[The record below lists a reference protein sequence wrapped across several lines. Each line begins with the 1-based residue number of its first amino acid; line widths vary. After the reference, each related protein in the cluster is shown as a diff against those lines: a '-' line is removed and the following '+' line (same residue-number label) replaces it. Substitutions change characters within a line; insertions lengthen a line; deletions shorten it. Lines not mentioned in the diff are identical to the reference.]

1 MTTVRLDK
9 RPDGVASI
17 SFDTPESK
25 VNIISRELFDEIA
38 AVLDEIENDDG
49 VRACVLASAK
59 PGTFIAGANLKQIR
73 AIEDEA
79 EGARFSRN
87 GQALL
92 DRIAASRKPFVAAID
107 GPALGGGLEVALACH
122 YILASDDPKTV
133 LALPEVMLGLLPG
146 GGGTQRLPR
155 RIGLPEALP
164 LMLTGRRLRARRALR
179 MGLVDALT
187 SPGGIAETA
196 ANAALQLA
204 EGKLHRRKPKR
215 SRINRL
221 LETTLLRP
229 IVFRQARAQVA
240 AQTRGNYP
248 APPYIIDCVAT
259 GYSGG
264 MKAGLEREAEL
275 FGKLTASPVAKN
287 LIGLFENMNEMK
299 KPSEGAQPR
308 PIERLGVL
316 GGGFMGSGIASVSLP
331 LVPVTVK
338 DISDEVL
345 ARCAGSVKSGLDRR
359 VRSRA
364 IKPFERDRQ
373 MAALHLTTD
382 GHDLART
389 ELIVEAVFEDLEL
402 KRKILADTEAVIP
415 PSTVFASNT
424 SALPIAE
431 IAAGARHPERV
442 LGMHYF
448 SPVPKMPLLEIIETE
463 QTAPWAVAT
472 ARDIGIKQGKTVIV
486 VKDGPGF
493 YTSRILSP
501 YLAEAMTLVEEGAR
515 VDEID
520 RALKDFGY
528 PVGPMA
534 LLDEVGLDVVAHV
547 ARNFGELYA
556 HRGLGGGGSFGR
568 LDEAGYAGRKNGR
581 GFYLYEDEGA
591 GGGKKKKKK
600 SKKKQVNEAV
610 YGVVGGA
617 PRRAIAADLIAR
629 RLSLLMVNEAVYCLD
644 EGVIASPRDGDVGAI
659 LGLGFPPFRGGPF
672 SYLDALGA
680 PTAVATMEKLRD
692 EYGPR
697 FEPAPLLRRL
707 AKEGDTFY

>member
-1 MTTVRLDK
+1 MNTVKLDK
-9 RPDGVASI
+9 RSDGVALI
-17 SFDTPESK
+17 TFDTPDSK

-38 AVLDEIENDDG
+38 AVLDAIESDEG

-73 AIEDEA
+73 AIESEA
-79 EGARFSRN
+79 EGTRFSSN

-164 LMLTGRRLRARRALR
+164 LMLTGRRLRAKRAHR

-196 ANAALQLA
+196 AKAAMQLA
-204 EGKLHRRKPKR
+204 EGKLRRPEPR
-215 SRINRL
+215 RPRINRL
-221 LETTLLRP
+221 LETALLRP
-229 IVFRQARAQVA
+229 IVFRKARAQVA

-248 APPYIIDCVAT
+248 APPSIIDCVAA

-275 FGKLTASPVAKN
+275 FGKLTVSPVAKN

-299 KPSEGAQPR
+299 KPLEGADGR
-308 PIERLGVL
+308 TVKRLGVL
-316 GGGFMGSGIASVSLP
+316 GGGFMGSGIATVSLP

-338 DISDEVL
+338 DISDDVL
-345 ARCAGSVKSGLDRR
+345 GRCAGAVKSGLDRR

-364 IKPFERDRQ
+364 ITSFERDRQ
-373 MAALHLTTD
+373 MAALQLTTD
-382 GHDLART
+382 GNDLAGA
-389 ELIVEAVFEDLEL
+389 ELVVEAVFEDLEL
-402 KRKILADTEAVIP
+402 KRRILADTEAVIA

-431 IAAGARHPERV
+431 IAAVAQHPERV

-501 YLAEAMTLVEEGAR
+501 YLGEAMLLVEEGVR
-515 VDEID
+515 IEEID
-520 RALKDFGY
+520 RALKNFGY

-534 LLDEVGLDVVAHV
+534 LLDEVGIDVVAHV

-556 HRGLGGGGSFGR
+556 HRGLGGGGSFG
-568 LDEAGYAGRKNGR
+568 LLHEAGYAGRKNGR
-581 GFYLYEDEGA
+581 GFYLYDNGGQA
-591 GGGKKKKKK
+591 GGKKKKGKA
-600 SKKKQVNEAV
+600 KKKQVNEAV
-610 YGVVGGA
+610 YAVVGDA
-617 PRRAIAADLIAR
+617 PRRTVPADQIAR

-672 SYLDALGA
+672 TYLDSLGPA
-680 PTAVATMEKLRD
+680 EAVAAMEKLRD
-692 EYGPR
+692 DHGPR
-697 FEPAPLLRRL
+697 FEPAPLLQRMAR
-707 AKEGDTFY
+707 EGGSFY